1 MKRNSTVAKRDDS
14 METMAKRTYTRRSED
29 ERIAELNAKIER
41 IKQRLEL
48 KQLKGSPVVREMAK
62 VQRVLRKFAQT
73 ALDHGRAD
81 LANSTQAFAAGLD
94 RSMGVSV
101 EAPTRRGRPP
111 KIL

>member
-1 MKRNSTVAKRDDS
+1 MKRNSTLAKRDDS

-29 ERIAELNAKIER
+29 ERIAELNAKIEK
-41 IKQRLEL
+41 IKQRLEM
-48 KQLKGSPVVREMAK
+48 KQLKDSPVMREMAK

-94 RSMGVSV
+94 RSLGVTL
-101 EAPTRRGRPP
+101 EPPKRRGRPP